1 MDVLPAL
8 LIGVVAGSRT
18 MLAPAAVSWA
28 SRLGALDL
36 QQTGFAWLGHPAAT
50 AVLTVLAL
58 GEFVTDQ
65 LPTTPSRTIPV
76 QFGARLVS
84 GSLCGAAVGAAAGSP
99 ATGAMAGLLGA
110 VIGTL
115 GGRALRGA
123 LVKGFG
129 NDHVAATLED
139 VLALGLAWFALR

>member
-28 SRLGALDL
+28 SCLGALDL
-36 QQTGFAWLGHPAAT
+36 QQTAFAWLGHPAAT

-58 GEFVTDQ
+58 GEFVVDQ
-65 LPTTPSRTIPV
+65 LPSTPSRTAPPL
-76 QFGARLVS
+76 FGARLVS
-84 GSLCGAAVGAAAGSP
+84 GSLAGAAVGAAVGAP
-99 ATGAMAGLLGA
+99 WLGAMAGMAGA
-110 VIGTL
+110 TVGTL

-123 LVKGFG
+123 LARAFG
-129 NDHVAATLED
+129 NDHVAATVED
-139 VLALGLAWFALR
+139 ILALALAWIALG